1 MLGSAVICQVA
12 AGRKNRLHLELSGT
26 TSSLAFDQE
35 QPELLWHGRAEGNL
49 TRFRDP
55 DTLSK
60 SAARYALLPAG
71 HAQGYQDCFDAF
83 VADTYETITT
93 GEAPDGLPD
102 VRRRA
107 PCRCAD
113 PHRARSRQPPTDA
126 GSR

>member
-1 MLGSAVICQVA
+1 MICQVA

-55 DTLSK
+55 ETLSK

-83 VADTYETITT
+83 VADTYETIAT
-93 GEAPDGLPD
+93 GEAPDGLPQFAD
-102 VRRRA
+102 GLRA
-107 PCRCAD
+107 AALTHTVLESAAAD
-113 PHRARSRQPPTDA
+113 GRWEQVSA
-126 GSR
+126 